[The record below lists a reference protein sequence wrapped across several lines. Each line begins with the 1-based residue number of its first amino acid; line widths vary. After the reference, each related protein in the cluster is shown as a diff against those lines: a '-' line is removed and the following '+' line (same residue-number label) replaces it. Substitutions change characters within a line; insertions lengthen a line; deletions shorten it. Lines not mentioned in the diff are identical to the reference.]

1 MRQEYIAKTL
11 YGLEEVLENEL
22 IALGFEEV
30 TRLNRACSF
39 VTDKRGLYKANLALR
54 TALKIL
60 KPLYTF
66 EAFSEHELYNG
77 VKKHNWDELLP
88 VQKTFAVQ
96 SVVNS
101 EFFNHS
107 KYVALKTKDAIVDK
121 IREIKGLRPNV
132 DPEFP
137 DTLVHINI
145 SMQKVSIALDSSGEP
160 LYKRGYRSNTGVA
173 PINEV
178 LAAGM
183 VDLSGWDPTLPF
195 YDGMCGSGTL
205 LIEAAIKASR
215 KAPNL
220 NRKVFGFTNW
230 PDFDAVLLKE
240 VKDELIAQENT
251 DLPNIQGSDLA
262 NSAVY
267 IAQENIENA
276 GFLGKI
282 KVERCAFNKFKPA
295 EGDTAGTMILNP
307 PYGERLESDDII
319 GLYKGIGDQLKQH
332 FSGFEAWVISSDLD
346 AIKFIGLRPERKISL
361 FNGSLA
367 CKFNKFSLYSGTKR
381 THKLEEGYIAPPKPS
396 QEPEQPSP
404 EREESPYR

>member
-39 VTDKRGLYKANLALR
+39 VTDKKGLYRANLALR

-66 EAFSEHELYNG
+66 EAFSEHELYAG
-77 VKKHNWDELLP
+77 VKKHNWHELLP

-107 KYVALKTKDAIVDK
+107 KYVALKTKDAIVDQ

-132 DPEFP
+132 DPETP
-137 DTLVHINI
+137 DTLIHINV

-160 LYKRGYRSNTGVA
+160 LYKRGYRSNTGLA

-183 VDLSGWDPTLPF
+183 IDLSGWDPTTSF

-205 LIEAAIKASR
+205 LIEAAIKAAR
-215 KAPNL
+215 RAPNL
-220 NRKVFGFTNW
+220 NRKTFGFTNW
-230 PDFDAVLLKE
+230 SDFDPALLEE
-240 VKDELIAQENT
+240 VKNELIAGENH
-251 DLPNIQGSDLA
+251 DLPHIKGGDMA

-267 IAQENIENA
+267 ITKENIENA
-276 GFLGKI
+276 GFEGKI
-282 KVERCAFNKFKPA
+282 EVERSAFNRFAPDEADK
-295 EGDTAGTMILNP
+295 AGTVILNP

-319 GLYKGIGDQLKQH
+319 GLYKGIGDQLKKN
-332 FSGFEAWVISSDLD
+332 FSGFEAWIISSDLE
-346 AIKFIGLRPERKISL
+346 AIKFIGLRPERKIAL
-361 FNGSLA
+361 YNGALA
-367 CKFNKFSLYSGTKR
+367 CKFHRFSLYSGTKR
-381 THKLEEGYIAPPKPS
+381 IHKFEDPAR
-396 QEPEQPSP
+396 QQ
-404 EREESPYR
+404 

>member
-1 MRQEYIAKTL
+1 MKQEYIAKTL

-22 IALGFEEV
+22 ITLGFEEV

-39 VTDKRGLYKANLALR
+39 VADKKGLYKANLALR

-60 KPLYTF
+60 KPLYSF
-66 EAFSEHELYNG
+66 EAFSEHELYAG
-77 VKKHNWDELLP
+77 VHKYAWDEILP

-107 KYVALKTKDAIVDK
+107 KYVALKTKDAIVDQ
-121 IREIKGLRPNV
+121 IREKKGLRPNI
-132 DPEFP
+132 DPETP

-183 VDLSGWDPTLPF
+183 IDLSGWDPTLPF

-205 LIEAAIKASR
+205 LIEAAIKAS
-215 KAPNL
+215 KTAPNL

-230 PDFDAVLLKE
+230 PDFDPALLQE
-240 VKDELIAQENT
+240 VKEELKALEINN
-251 DLPNIQGSDLA
+251 LPSIQGADIT

-267 IAQENIENA
+267 IAQENVVNA
-276 GFLGKI
+276 GFSGKI
-282 KVERCAFNKFKPA
+282 TVEREAFNNFKPI
-295 EGDTAGTMILNP
+295 EGDSAGTLILNP
-307 PYGERLESDDII
+307 PYGERMESDDII
-319 GLYKGIGDQLKQH
+319 GLYKSIGDQLKKN
-332 FSGFEAWVISSDLD
+332 FSGFEAWIISSDLD
-346 AIKFIGLRPERKISL
+346 AIKFIGLRPERKIAL
-361 FNGSLA
+361 FNGALP
-367 CKFNKFSLYSGTKR
+367 CKFHKFSLYSGTKR
-381 THKLEEGYIAPPKPS
+381 THKFA
-396 QEPEQPSP
+396 EQPAT
-404 EREESPYR
+404 EK